1 MKLNL
6 VVLTPGKGEGMSIP
20 ITLGQF
26 LIGRDPQCNLRPASP
41 LISKRHCA
49 VVVKGEQVF
58 LHDFGST
65 NGTLLND
72 QPVKGEVELHNED
85 RLKVGPLS
93 FLVRME
99 PGAVPVDKKTP
110 MPPTKTPV
118 PPTRAPASATKTPA
132 PPTKVP
138 GAKSSPPQ
146 PAVKAPTSAE
156 EDESA
161 AEMLLGLM
169 DDGETV
175 GGPDKVPDGSTVM
188 DVPTLPGEVPPPG
201 EAPSAGKDRH
211 AQAKA
216 QSANTSTAAKA
227 ILEKYMKRPRS

>member
-72 QPVKGEVELHNED
+72 QPVTGEVELHNED

-99 PGAVPVDKKTP
+99 PTSVPVDKKTP
-110 MPPTKTPV
+110 MPPTKTP
-118 PPTRAPASATKTPA
+118 A
-132 PPTKVP
+132 PPTKAS
-138 GAKSSPPQ
+138 GSKSSPPQ
-146 PAVKAPTSAE
+146 PAAKAAPVQS
-156 EDESA
+156 DDDSA

-201 EAPSAGKDRH
+201 EAPAGKDKH
-211 AQAKA
+211 TQAKA
-216 QSANTSTAAKA
+216 QAASTSTAAKA
-227 ILEKYMKRPRS
+227 ILEKYMKRPRG

>member
-6 VVLTPGKGEGMSIP
+6 VVLTPGKGEGMNIP
-20 ITLGQF
+20 ITLSQF

-49 VVVKGEQVF
+49 VVVKGEQAF

-85 RLKVGPLS
+85 RLKVGPLM

-99 PGAVPVDKKTP
+99 PTAVPVDKKTP
-110 MPPTKTPV
+110 MPPTKTP
-118 PPTRAPASATKTPA
+118 T
-132 PPTKVP
+132 PPTK
-138 GAKSSPPQ
+138 A
-146 PAVKAPTSAE
+146 PAGKAPPKPAAKAQT
-156 EDESA
+156 DDDSA

-175 GGPDKVPDGSTVM
+175 GGPEKVPDGSTVM
-188 DVPTLPGEVPPPG
+188 DVPVLPDQPLSPA
-201 EAPSAGKDRH
+201 EAAAAAKEKQ
-211 AQAKA
+211 AQQAKVPA
-216 QSANTSTAAKA
+216 ASTSTAAKA

>member
-6 VVLTPGKGEGMSIP
+6 VVLTPGKGEGMNIP

-49 VVVKGEQVF
+49 VMVKGEQVF

-85 RLKVGPLS
+85 RLKVGPLT

-99 PGAVPVDKKTP
+99 PTSVPVDKKTP
-110 MPPTKTPV
+110 MPPTKTP
-118 PPTRAPASATKTPA
+118 A
-132 PPTKVP
+132 PPTKAP
-138 GAKSSPPQ
+138 ATKSSPPK
-146 PAVKAPTSAE
+146 PGVKVPTGQS
-156 EDESA
+156 DDDSA

-175 GGPDKVPDGSTVM
+175 GGPEKVPDGSTVM
-188 DVPTLPGEVPPPG
+188 DVPVLPGEVAPPG
-201 EAPSAGKDRH
+201 EGAPAGKDKH
-211 AQAKA
+211 SQVKAQAA
-216 QSANTSTAAKA
+216 STSTAAKA
-227 ILEKYMKRPRS
+227 ILEKYMKRPRG

>member
-6 VVLTPGKGEGMSIP
+6 VVLTPGKGEGMNIP

-49 VVVKGEQVF
+49 VMVKGEQVF

-85 RLKVGPLS
+85 RLKVGPLT

-99 PGAVPVDKKTP
+99 PGSVPVDKKTP
-110 MPPTKTPV
+110 MPPTKTP
-118 PPTRAPASATKTPA
+118 A
-132 PPTKVP
+132 PPTKAP
-138 GAKSSPPQ
+138 AAKAAPPKSPAKATSSQ
-146 PAVKAPTSAE
+146 S
-156 EDESA
+156 DDDSA

-188 DVPTLPGEVPPPG
+188 DVPILPPGETPPG
-201 EAPSAGKDRH
+201 EAAAAGKDKH
-211 AQAKA
+211 TQAKA
-216 QSANTSTAAKA
+216 QAASTSTAAKA

>member
-65 NGTLLND
+65 NGTTLND

-99 PGAVPVDKKTP
+99 PVAVPVDKKTP

-118 PPTRAPASATKTPA
+118 PPTKA
-132 PPTKVP
+132 P
-138 GAKSSPPQ
+138 GANSSPPK
-146 PAVKAPTSAE
+146 PAVKASTSAE
-156 EDESA
+156 DDDSA

-201 EAPSAGKDRH
+201 EAPAGKDKQ

-216 QSANTSTAAKA
+216 QNASTSTAAKA
-227 ILEKYMKRPRS
+227 ILEKYMTRPRS

>member
-49 VVVKGEQVF
+49 VMVKGEQVF

-85 RLKVGPLS
+85 RLKVGPLT

-99 PGAVPVDKKTP
+99 SSSVPVDKKTP
-110 MPPTKTPV
+110 MPPTKTP
-118 PPTRAPASATKTPA
+118 A
-132 PPTKVP
+132 PPTKAP
-138 GAKSSPPQ
+138 AAKGAPPKP
-146 PAVKAPTSAE
+146 PAKAASGQS
-156 EDESA
+156 DDDSA

-175 GGPDKVPDGSTVM
+175 GGPERVPDGSTVM
-188 DVPTLPGEVPPPG
+188 DVPVLPPGEGTPPG
-201 EAPSAGKDRH
+201 EAAAAGKGKH
-211 AQAKA
+211 SQG
-216 QSANTSTAAKA
+216 
-227 ILEKYMKRPRS
+227 

>member
-6 VVLTPGKGEGMSIP
+6 IVITPGKGEGMNIP

-26 LIGRDPQCNLRPASP
+26 SIGRDPQCNLRPASP

-72 QPVKGEVELHNED
+72 QPVKGEVELHHED
-85 RLKVGPLS
+85 RLKVGPLM

-99 PGAVPVDKKTP
+99 PTSVPVDKKTP
-110 MPPTKTPV
+110 IPP
-118 PPTRAPASATKTPA
+118 TKTPA
-132 PPTKVP
+132 PPTKAP
-138 GAKSSPPQ
+138 AGKTPPKA
-146 PAVKAPTSAE
+146 PVKASTAAE
-156 EDESA
+156 DDDSA

-175 GGPDKVPDGSTVM
+175 GGPDRVPDGSTVM
-188 DVPTLPGEVPPPG
+188 DVPILPGEVPTPG
-201 EAPSAGKDRH
+201 EAAAAAGKDKQT
-211 AQAKA
+211 QAKA
-216 QSANTSTAAKA
+216 QAASTSTAAKA
-227 ILEKYMKRPRS
+227 ILEKYMKRPRG

>member
-1 MKLNL
+1 MKLHL
-6 VVLTPGKGEGMSIP
+6 VVLTPGKGEGMNIP
-20 ITLGQF
+20 VTLGQF

-58 LHDFGST
+58 LRDFGST

-85 RLKVGPLS
+85 RLKVGPLT

-99 PGAVPVDKKTP
+99 PAAVPVDKKTP
-110 MPPTKTPV
+110 MPPTKTP
-118 PPTRAPASATKTPA
+118 A
-132 PPTKVP
+132 PPTK
-138 GAKSSPPQ
+138 A
-146 PAVKAPTSAE
+146 PAGKAPPKPAGKAAGAQT
-156 EDESA
+156 DDDSA

-188 DVPTLPGEVPPPG
+188 DVPILPDQVLTPA
-201 EAPSAGKDRH
+201 EAA
-211 AQAKA
+211 AAAAKEKLGQPKA
-216 QSANTSTAAKA
+216 PAANTSTAAKA

>member
-20 ITLGQF
+20 ITLNQF
-26 LIGRDPQCNLRPASP
+26 LIGRDPQCNLRPASQ

-49 VVVKGEQVF
+49 VMIKGEQVF

-85 RLKVGPLS
+85 RLKVGPLT

-99 PGAVPVDKKTP
+99 PSSVPVDKKTP

-118 PPTRAPASATKTPA
+118 PPT
-132 PPTKVP
+132 KVP
-138 GAKSSPPQ
+138 AAKAGAPKPS
-146 PAVKAPTSAE
+146 AKAAQS
-156 EDESA
+156 DDDSA

-175 GGPDKVPDGSTVM
+175 GGPDRVPDGSTVM
-188 DVPTLPGEVPPPG
+188 DVPVLPPPGEEVPPPG
-201 EAPSAGKDRH
+201 EAAAAGKDKH

-216 QSANTSTAAKA
+216 QAASTSTAAKA
-227 ILEKYMKRPRS
+227 ILEKYMKRPRG